1 MQLLHQQ
8 QKAAGQMQRDPSDMD
23 ANRARPASPGG
34 ADNAPSPSKR
44 PRLDGGAPFN
54 PNQGVMMPN
63 GRPGQGMPGQQQVG
77 FGPELFRIEPC
88 FQNGV
93 NPFR

>member
-1 MQLLHQQ
+1 
-8 QKAAGQMQRDPSDMD
+8 MD
-23 ANRARPASPGG
+23 GNRVRPNSPGG
-34 ADNAPSPSKR
+34 AENAPSPSKR

-77 FGPELFRIEPC
+77 SEPPEFSHACTATLSDGRPPDLAES
-88 FQNGV
+88 
-93 NPFR
+93 